1 LGSDI
6 DGRRS
11 RPGDPSLHA
20 SGQLTARQQNAAT
33 AGLAL
38 QANVRAQAN
47 HPPVGPAAGMRFA
60 QPHHVLHLQIVE
72 HGGVPPDRLAK
83 YTSPAEGLS
92 KAGCYNAAAMFGDL
106 PTFISAAI
114 TLVIAFSVHEFAHA
128 WAADRLGDDTPRLNG
143 RLTLN
148 PRVHLDVLGTLM
160 LLFAGFGWAKPVPIN
175 PVALRRRGVMLVAAA
190 GPLSNLLLAL
200 LAALPF
206 QADVLQRTGPATRL
220 LPSLSSFLQLFIFV
234 NLILLLFN
242 LIPISPLDG
251 EKVLSYF
258 LPPDGQETMYRL
270 RPYGPMIL
278 MGLILLARFGQFD
291 LLGLLI
297 RTPANRLFSL
307 LVA

>member
-1 LGSDI
+1 
-6 DGRRS
+6 
-11 RPGDPSLHA
+11 
-20 SGQLTARQQNAAT
+20 
-33 AGLAL
+33 
-38 QANVRAQAN
+38 
-47 HPPVGPAAGMRFA
+47 
-60 QPHHVLHLQIVE
+60 
-72 HGGVPPDRLAK
+72 
-83 YTSPAEGLS
+83 
-92 KAGCYNAAAMFGDL
+92 MFRDL
-106 PTFISAAI
+106 PTFFSAAI
-114 TLVIAFSVHEFAHA
+114 TLVIAFTVHEFAHA
-128 WAADRLGDDTPRLNG
+128 WTADRLGDNTPRQNG

-148 PRVHLDVLGTLM
+148 PLVHLDLLGTLM

-175 PVALRRRGVMLVAAA
+175 PMALRRRGVMLVAAA
-190 GPLSNLLLAL
+190 GPLSNLLLAV
-200 LAALPF
+200 LAAIPF
-206 QADVLQRTGPATRL
+206 QTGLLGLVGPATRL

-258 LPPDGQETMYRL
+258 LPSSGQETMYRL